1 MDEVKE
7 FLRDGVSQFF
17 PFTYNKKVGFFNK
30 KDFYVIAGKVKRTF
44 RYKD

>member
-17 PFTYNKKVGFFNK
+17 PFTTYNKKTRFFNK
-30 KDFYVIAGKVKRTF
+30 KDLCNR
-44 RYKD
+44 RES